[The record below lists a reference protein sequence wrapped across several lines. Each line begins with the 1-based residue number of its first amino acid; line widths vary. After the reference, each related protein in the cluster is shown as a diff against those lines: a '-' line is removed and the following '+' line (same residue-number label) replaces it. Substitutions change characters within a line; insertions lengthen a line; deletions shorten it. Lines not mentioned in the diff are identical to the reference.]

1 MSQRGCIALIS
12 ILMGSLASAQQGAT
26 RDYADCDGIT
36 EDAPRLACYD
46 EVSRQR
52 RAPPEEPAPSPESGV
67 IADEPPKAPAGPA
80 PADPAPVE
88 PLPVEPRPAA
98 ASASEEVQEVPEDL
112 GLSPVERGED
122 KSKESFRA
130 RVVDCRLGNA
140 GKVYFLFDNG
150 QIWQQSDERR
160 ANYETCDFAV
170 TITKDTFGYK
180 MEPDGNARGVRIS
193 RYK

>member
-1 MSQRGCIALIS
+1 MSQRGGIALIF
-12 ILMGSLASAQQGAT
+12 ILTGSLASAQQGVP
-26 RDYADCDGIT
+26 RDYSDCDGIT
-36 EDAPRLACYD
+36 EDAARLACYD

-52 RAPPEEPAPSPESGV
+52 EAPPAEPASSPESGV
-67 IADEPPKAPAGPA
+67 TADEPPEAPAEPA
-80 PADPAPVE
+80 PAE
-88 PLPVEPRPAA
+88 PLPVEPGPAA
-98 ASASEEVQEVPEDL
+98 ASASEEVGEVPEDL
-112 GLSPVERGED
+112 GLSPVELGED

-160 ANYETCDFAV
+160 ANYENCDFAV
-170 TITKDTFGYK
+170 TITEDTFGYK
-180 MEPDGNARGVRIS
+180 MEPDGNARAVRIR